1 MLKNLDTKLIRV
13 IAVIAVV
20 VFAIGGFVLW
30 WVVSNWNND
39 GIVVDGVIG
48 AGVYS
53 SENSGNGITGDGVN
67 SSGAINDGSTV
78 NSTISGGATSDATN
92 SKNSNSN
99 GTNSNTIESVE
110 GQDSYIFIHITG
122 EVVNPGVVKIAKG
135 ERIVN
140 AIEQAG
146 GITSNA
152 DLSKINLAYVLND
165 GNMVIVPAYG
175 ESDENFRCVISGSGE
190 YNDIDLANSSNSVEN
205 ANSNIHLSTNIV
217 NINTANQTELETLPG
232 IGPSLAMRI
241 ISYRK
246 QNGNFFKIEDLK
258 NVSGIGESKFRELK
272 DFVTVK

>member
-13 IAVIAVV
+13 ITVIAVM

-30 WVVSNWNND
+30 WVLSNWNND
-39 GIVVDGVIG
+39 EIVVDGVIG
-48 AGVYS
+48 AGGYS
-53 SENSGNGITGDGVN
+53 SENSCNMPDG
-67 SSGAINDGSTV
+67 
-78 NSTISGGATSDATN
+78 
-92 SKNSNSN
+92 
-99 GTNSNTIESVE
+99 NTIENVKV
-110 GQDSYIFIHITG
+110 QDSYIFIHITG

-190 YNDIDLANSSNSVEN
+190 YNNIDLSDSS
-205 ANSNIHLSTNIV
+205 NSNIHLSTNIV

-246 QNGNFFKIEDLK
+246 QNGNFVKIEDLK
-258 NVSGIGESKFRELK
+258 NVSGIGDSKFRELK
-272 DFVTVK
+272 DFVSL